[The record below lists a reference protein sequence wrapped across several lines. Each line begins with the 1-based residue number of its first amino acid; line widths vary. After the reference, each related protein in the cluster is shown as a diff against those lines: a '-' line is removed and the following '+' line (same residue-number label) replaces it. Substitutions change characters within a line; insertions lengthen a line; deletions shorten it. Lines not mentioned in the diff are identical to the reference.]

1 MNFRAKLRRASPIYE
16 HWTNTSKIGGTIN
29 GVQFKKEGPR
39 DFVSVDDPLPPD
51 ALSALVDHQHV
62 ELELSTA
69 PVGSVTVIEGFDLGD
84 GADDGDPA
92 DTAES
97 GDADP
102 ETSADP
108 FAPNYQ
114 APGSVRDAKPDPVM
128 RRAGRP
134 RTRF

>member
-1 MNFRAKLRRASPIYE
+1 VNFRAKLRRASPIYK
-16 HWTNTSKIGGTIN
+16 HWTNTLKIGGTIN

-39 DFVSVDDPLPPD
+39 DFVSVDDPLPPN
-51 ALSALVDHQHV
+51 AVSSLVDHQHV
-62 ELELSTA
+62 ELEVSTV
-69 PVGSVTVIEGFDLGD
+69 PVGSVTVIEGFDLGP
-84 GADDGDPA
+84 ADDEDQA
-92 DTAES
+92 DTSES
-97 GDADP
+97 DDAGS

>member
-1 MNFRAKLRRASPIYE
+1 MNFRAKLRRSSPIYK

-51 ALSALVDHQHV
+51 AVSALVDHQHV
-62 ELELSTA
+62 ELEVSTE
-69 PVGSVTVIEGFDLGD
+69 PVGSVTVIEGFDPGS
-84 GADDGDPA
+84 ADDEDQA
-92 DTAES
+92 DTLELDNAGS
-97 GDADP
+97 

-108 FAPNYQ
+108 FAPNYH
-114 APGSVRDAKPDPVM
+114 APGSVRDPKQEPVM

>member
-1 MNFRAKLRRASPIYE
+1 VNFRAKLRRASPIYK

-39 DFVSVDDPLPPD
+39 DFVSVHDPLPPD
-51 ALSALVDHQHV
+51 AVSALVDYQHV
-62 ELELSTA
+62 ALEVSTA
-69 PVGSVTVIEGFDLGD
+69 PVGNVTVIEGFDLGT
-84 GADDGDPA
+84 ADDEDQT
-92 DTAES
+92 DTSES
-97 GDADP
+97 GDADT

-114 APGSVRDAKPDPVM
+114 APGSIRDAKPDPVM

>member
-1 MNFRAKLRRASPIYE
+1 VNFRAKLRRASPIYK

-39 DFVSVDDPLPPD
+39 DFVSVDNPLPPD
-51 ALSALVDHQHV
+51 AVSALVDHQHV
-62 ELELSTA
+62 ELEVTTES
-69 PVGSVTVIEGFDLGD
+69 VGSITVIEGYALDGD
-84 GADDGDPA
+84 DDGDPA
-92 DTAES
+92 DSSES
-97 GDADP
+97 EDADA

-114 APGSVRDAKPDPVM
+114 APGSIRDAKPDPVM

>member
-1 MNFRAKLRRASPIYE
+1 VNFRAKLRRSSPIYR

-39 DFVSVDDPLPPD
+39 DFVSIDDPLPPD
-51 ALSALVDHQHV
+51 AVSTLVDHQHV
-62 ELELSTA
+62 ELEVSTA
-69 PVGSVTVIEGFDLGD
+69 LIGGVTVIEGFDLD
-84 GADDGDPA
+84 GEDDADQA
-92 DTAES
+92 DTSE
-97 GDADP
+97 ADEP
-102 ETSADP
+102 ATTDP

>member
-1 MNFRAKLRRASPIYE
+1 VNFRAKLRRASPIYK
-16 HWTNTSKIGGTIN
+16 HWTNTSKIGGTVN
-29 GVQFKKEGPR
+29 GVQFKKEGTL

-51 ALSALVDHQHV
+51 AVSALVSHQDV
-62 ELELSTA
+62 QLEMTTT
-69 PVGSVTVIEGFDLGD
+69 PVGSVTVIEAFDLG
-84 GADDGDPA
+84 GADDEDQA
-92 DTAES
+92 DGAQSDEV
-97 GDADP
+97 
-102 ETSADP
+102 ADP

>member
-1 MNFRAKLRRASPIYE
+1 MNFRAKLRRASPIYK
-16 HWTNTSKIGGTIN
+16 HWTNTSKIGGMIN

-51 ALSALVDHQHV
+51 AVSALVSHQDIQ
-62 ELELSTA
+62 LEMTTES
-69 PVGSVTVIEGFDLGD
+69 VGSVTVGS
-84 GADDGDPA
+84 ADDEDQAGSA
-92 DTAES
+92 QS
-97 GDADP
+97 DAAA

-114 APGSVRDAKPDPVM
+114 APGSIRDAKPVPVM

>member
-1 MNFRAKLRRASPIYE
+1 VNFRAKLRRASPIYK

-51 ALSALVDHQHV
+51 AVSALVDHQHV
-62 ELELSTA
+62 ELEISTA
-69 PVGSVTVIEGFDLGD
+69 PVGSVTVIEGFDLG
-84 GADDGDPA
+84 GADDEDQA
-92 DTAES
+92 DGAES
-97 GDADP
+97 GDADA
-102 ETSADP
+102 ETSTDP

-114 APGSVRDAKPDPVM
+114 APGSVRGANQEPVM

>member
-1 MNFRAKLRRASPIYE
+1 VNFRAKLRRASPIYK

-51 ALSALVDHQHV
+51 AVSALVDHQHV
-62 ELELSTA
+62 ELELSTT
-69 PVGSVTVIEGFDLGD
+69 PVGSVTVIEGFDLG
-84 GADDGDPA
+84 GSDDEDQA

-97 GDADP
+97 DEVADP
-102 ETSADP
+102 ATTDP

-128 RRAGRP
+128 RRSGRP
-134 RTRF
+134 RTRL